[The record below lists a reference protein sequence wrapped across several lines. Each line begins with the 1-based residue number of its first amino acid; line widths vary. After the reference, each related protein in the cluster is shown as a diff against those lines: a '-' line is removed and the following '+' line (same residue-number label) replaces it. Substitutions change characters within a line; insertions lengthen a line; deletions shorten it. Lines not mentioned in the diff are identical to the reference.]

1 MSIANPHQLEP
12 VAEGLYC
19 WRVNQQNGWNAKLY
33 PCEDSALLAAQEY
46 CKSNLGIGKHT
57 IYLGVTRNDPVDCSA
72 LIQRYIETASQAWE
86 YDSLFRAMCLP
97 KSKWAET
104 AKAIGRAV
112 APELINATKACV
124 GTHIL
129 KVRHVFFSVTP
140 AVVGIESCTVE
151 LLVADIRTEYKL
163 MSPDWLKVSR
173 LQQLLCN
180 HADEVIERCSLPL
193 SIESMRIWQGFD
205 RTKDRLHIVC
215 EAPYELGRF
224 ERSEGDTLCQKSP
237 KKDGDAQ
244 ETDLPCLVCMDRL
257 VKIEKSLNN

>member
-1 MSIANPHQLEP
+1 M
-12 VAEGLYC
+12 
-19 WRVNQQNGWNAKLY
+19 R
-33 PCEDSALLAAQEY
+33 
-46 CKSNLGIGKHT
+46 
-57 IYLGVTRNDPVDCSA
+57 
-72 LIQRYIETASQAWE
+72 
-86 YDSLFRAMCLP
+86 LP

-104 AKAIGRAV
+104 AKAIVRAV
-112 APELINATKACV
+112 ATELIHATKACV

-237 KKDGDAQ
+237 KKDGEAQ